1 MDDSAQDNSGQLND
15 NERRGLE
22 GNVRRFVIFRLFYS
36 ARFYYPVFTV
46 LFLDYGLSLE
56 QFSILNIVWAITIVL
71 CEVPSG
77 ALADLIGRKRLVVFA
92 ASLMVVEMALIVFA
106 PMNSPTLL
114 FLMFLGNR
122 MCSGLS
128 EAAASGADEA
138 LAYDSLKKLGREE
151 QWSALLEKV
160 SVVVAI
166 GFSTTMILGAFA
178 YDPGIVNG
186 LLDAM
191 NENWQLAESTVIRLP
206 VVLTLCTSL
215 IVLFTAL
222 GLYDLDTGSEHEQHD
237 TREQL
242 SEDVH
247 AVTAAF
253 RQILIAARWTL
264 GHRFVL
270 FVILAALALDSV
282 GRQFV
287 VLASEYWRAI
297 DIPISAFGFVG
308 AGLAMLGIVNAR
320 ISRYLVNHRSP
331 IFNFLVLSAILM
343 VGLTGITFLIPYW
356 GVIFAVGAFAMM
368 SMVQFQS
375 SFYINRAVDSRH
387 RATVLSFRGL
397 ALNLGLGLASLLYT
411 FVVAGLRLRAD
422 DQLTAEE
429 VERLVFD
436 QSLLVFPFYY
446 LLLFIVLITAARFSI
461 SDCGIFFERPDPNR
475 NSQAAED
482 SQEK

>member
-1 MDDSAQDNSGQLND
+1 MTNAAEGNQSTPGDELDPR
-15 NERRGLE
+15 ERRGLE
-22 GNVRRFVIFRLFYS
+22 GNVRRFVLFRLFYS

-56 QFSILNIVWAITIVL
+56 QFAILNIVWAITIVL

-77 ALADLIGRKRLVVFA
+77 AMADIVGRKRLVVFA
-92 ASLMVVEMALIVFA
+92 AALMVVEMALIVFA
-106 PMNSPTLL
+106 PMQSPTLL

-138 LAYDSLKKLGREE
+138 LAYDSLKRLGRESE
-151 QWSALLEKV
+151 WSALLERV

-178 YDPGIVNG
+178 YDPDIVNG
-186 LLDAM
+186 LLALLNPD
-191 NENWQLAESTVIRLP
+191 WQLAQSTVIRLP
-206 VVLTLCTSL
+206 VVLTLMTSL
-215 IVLFTAL
+215 VVLVTAL
-222 GLYDLDTGSEHEQHD
+222 GLHDLDSE
-237 TREQL
+237 
-242 SEDVH
+242 SEAEKADASERLAGDVH
-247 AVTAAF
+247 AVTTAF
-253 RQILIAARWTL
+253 RQILEAARWTVN
-264 GHRFVL
+264 HRFVL

-297 DIPISAFGFVG
+297 DIPISWFGFVG
-308 AGLAMLGIVNAR
+308 AGLAMLGIINAR

-331 IFNFLVLSAILM
+331 LFNFLFLSSVLMI
-343 VGLTGITFLIPYW
+343 GLSGITLLIPYW
-356 GVIFAVGAFAMM
+356 GVLFAVGAFAMM

-375 SFYINRAVDSRH
+375 SFYINRAVDSAH

-411 FVVAGLRLRAD
+411 FVVAGLRMRVD
-422 DQLTAEE
+422 EQLSAEE
-429 VERLVFD
+429 VERVVFD
-436 QSLLVFPFYY
+436 QSLLLFPFYY
-446 LLLFIVLITAARFSI
+446 LLLFVVLIIAARI
-461 SDCGIFFERPDPNR
+461 WVARCDIFFKRP
-475 NSQAAED
+475 
-482 SQEK
+482 

>member
-1 MDDSAQDNSGQLND
+1 MAENADSAGELSA
-15 NERRGLE
+15 EARRGLE
-22 GNVRRFVIFRLFYS
+22 GNVRRFVLFRLFYS

-56 QFSILNIVWAITIVL
+56 QFAILNIVWAITIVL

-77 ALADLIGRKRLVVFA
+77 ALADIVGRKRLVVFA
-92 ASLMVVEMALIVFA
+92 AALMVVEMALIVFA
-106 PMNSPTLL
+106 PMDSPTLL

-138 LAYDSLKKLGREE
+138 LAYDSLKRLGRED

-178 YDPGIVNG
+178 YDPAIVNG
-186 LLDAM
+186 LLGALNAD
-191 NENWQLAESTVIRLP
+191 WQLAENTVIRLP
-206 VVLTLCTSL
+206 VVLTLMSSL
-215 IVLFTAL
+215 IVLVTAL
-222 GLYDLDTGSEHEQHD
+222 GLYDLDAESGGAKQPAG
-237 TREQL
+237 EQL
-242 SEDVH
+242 SDDVH

-253 RQILIAARWTL
+253 RQILVAARWTL

-297 DIPISAFGFVG
+297 DIPVSWFGFVG
-308 AGLAMLGIVNAR
+308 AGLAMLGIINAR

-331 IFNFLVLSAILM
+331 IFNFLFLSAVLM
-343 VGLTGITFLIPYW
+343 VGLSGITLLIPYW
-356 GVIFAVGAFAMM
+356 GVLFAIGAFAMM

-375 SFYINRAVDSRH
+375 SFYINRAVDSAH

-411 FVVAGLRLRAD
+411 FVVAGLRLGVD
-422 DQLTAEE
+422 EQLSAEQ
-429 VERLVFD
+429 VERVVFD
-436 QSLLVFPFYY
+436 ESLMLFPFYY
-446 LLLFIVLITAARFSI
+446 LLLFVALIIAARVSV
-461 SDCGIFFERPDPNR
+461 SHCDVFFKRPD
-475 NSQAAED
+475 
-482 SQEK
+482 